1 MPSATIPGSTSA
13 NTSPIKKKD
22 RESTMPRDGTVRLF
36 YSLKENPNAIISYSE
51 LLRQEQRRQRLA
63 TTKHLT
69 TTTSPL
75 KISKTTGTHTNQS
88 SGPSS
93 TAMDVDPPEG
103 EKAEGEEALGEGDS
117 EAEDEDDDED
127 DDENENEDDA
137 EAEDEDDDE
146 DPDDDEDDDGP
157 GTEPRSFLDTLA
169 EKYVEENGNEGEDED
184 DEDEDDDGEPRV
196 KKKSSRWDHEYYD
209 IEDDFID
216 DSEAMAESIG
226 MVRPKFDGFFVYR
239 GPVET
244 TNEDP
249 GAGSRS
255 RRSSKRKPTAGA
267 SPLGTGKS
275 IISRVKSSNLAV
287 AESANDSTSE
297 MSEMEDKPNAMA
309 TTPSTTFTAATEGS
323 TSTAAGGESGSK
335 KKGTPSKAKKLIY
348 RNVLPQWIE
357 DLEAQKAKYISMF
370 TTRASMV
377 WKQSGLSSH
386 VDAEGDTPME
396 EEGRTRKF
404 PWTQDL
410 RLLLWEVMEKFMEIL
425 AAKSE
430 LHSIDDTLP
439 VPPSESKTRKD
450 AYQMLLPAFPPNWM
464 TSYEI
469 SRQYSQLKEKVQKQE
484 RRESESAATA
494 SASKTGTAR
503 VPASALRSNV
513 SPSVEALAKHTISKP
528 TPSPSVPAATT
539 GAPSTSA
546 QRPELTASS
555 SATVEAEGIST
566 DHTRT
571 PTPLDPLAAANK
583 KRKVAEP
590 GSGPAGSNLND
601 PITIDETPSQKP
613 SQGSPETTVYLGG
626 QGPPLTGST
635 AEYPHTTIRKTE
647 NQVSSLY
654 SSPYPSSDP
663 LKKKKIALPITTNK
677 TSAGAPTSPGVTSA
691 TPTGAYRRSPVMG
704 HPNYSGQPVSPVM
717 HPSSSTAPLSRPSHP
732 SYQHSYTN
740 SSQHS
745 RQQHYSQP
753 SAGHHRLPPS
763 PEMSFSSGPKN
774 GGASQGPGR
783 DSAGGGPTH
792 EASMRSSY
800 MPYSSRPNYQGP
812 MLLYQD
818 ILTGDELF
826 SDAFPMKVVGGVI
839 EIDCQLI
846 QVKQGADVDI
856 GANASA
862 EEADEVLEDGV
873 NTVNNVVYSFR
884 LQSSSFDKK
893 SYGVYLK
900 GYMKAVKA
908 KISEAAIKD
917 GKDSKDVEAIVKAF
931 ETSATAEAKKILGA
945 FKDYEFYIGESMNP
959 DGAVM
964 LLNYRED
971 GVTPYFTVFKD
982 GLKTIK
988 LTFIPE
994 LWYSFDDEQTAAGRQ
1009 AFDEC
1014 LEGLGWLAPALWNYG
1029 YHIRHL
1035 TTHLTRTVEILA
1047 ADPSICQDLAFAA
1060 VPRMWWSKLP
1070 ATFTRRSTRGWATVP
1085 DAWPQKHQRRHPRR
1099 DPDEVDLDEM
1109 TKAVITDP
1117 RFGDEV
1123 FQLSGRWL
1131 TDSDEA
1137 EFLHV
1142 QMLWLL
1148 LLQSRSTLQRLE
1160 ISDSAQLAVA
1170 PFKNTATLAGVLAEL
1185 PVLRHLTLPWPTRG
1199 TAGGFTKTR
1208 ESESFLPTSPETVVP

>member
-1 MPSATIPGSTSA
+1 MC
-13 NTSPIKKKD
+13 
-22 RESTMPRDGTVRLF
+22 
-36 YSLKENPNAIISYSE
+36 
-51 LLRQEQRRQRLA
+51 
-63 TTKHLT
+63 
-69 TTTSPL
+69 
-75 KISKTTGTHTNQS
+75 
-88 SGPSS
+88 
-93 TAMDVDPPEG
+93 
-103 EKAEGEEALGEGDS
+103 
-117 EAEDEDDDED
+117 
-127 DDENENEDDA
+127 
-137 EAEDEDDDE
+137 
-146 DPDDDEDDDGP
+146 
-157 GTEPRSFLDTLA
+157 
-169 EKYVEENGNEGEDED
+169 
-184 DEDEDDDGEPRV
+184 
-196 KKKSSRWDHEYYD
+196 
-209 IEDDFID
+209 
-216 DSEAMAESIG
+216 
-226 MVRPKFDGFFVYR
+226 
-239 GPVET
+239 
-244 TNEDP
+244 
-249 GAGSRS
+249 
-255 RRSSKRKPTAGA
+255 
-267 SPLGTGKS
+267 
-275 IISRVKSSNLAV
+275 
-287 AESANDSTSE
+287 
-297 MSEMEDKPNAMA
+297 
-309 TTPSTTFTAATEGS
+309 
-323 TSTAAGGESGSK
+323 
-335 KKGTPSKAKKLIY
+335 
-348 RNVLPQWIE
+348 
-357 DLEAQKAKYISMF
+357 
-370 TTRASMV
+370 
-377 WKQSGLSSH
+377 
-386 VDAEGDTPME
+386 
-396 EEGRTRKF
+396 
-404 PWTQDL
+404 
-410 RLLLWEVMEKFMEIL
+410 
-425 AAKSE
+425 
-430 LHSIDDTLP
+430 
-439 VPPSESKTRKD
+439 
-450 AYQMLLPAFPPNWM
+450 
-464 TSYEI
+464 
-469 SRQYSQLKEKVQKQE
+469 
-484 RRESESAATA
+484 
-494 SASKTGTAR
+494 
-503 VPASALRSNV
+503 
-513 SPSVEALAKHTISKP
+513 
-528 TPSPSVPAATT
+528 
-539 GAPSTSA
+539 
-546 QRPELTASS
+546 
-555 SATVEAEGIST
+555 
-566 DHTRT
+566 
-571 PTPLDPLAAANK
+571 
-583 KRKVAEP
+583 
-590 GSGPAGSNLND
+590 
-601 PITIDETPSQKP
+601 
-613 SQGSPETTVYLGG
+613 
-626 QGPPLTGST
+626 
-635 AEYPHTTIRKTE
+635 
-647 NQVSSLY
+647 
-654 SSPYPSSDP
+654 
-663 LKKKKIALPITTNK
+663 
-677 TSAGAPTSPGVTSA
+677 
-691 TPTGAYRRSPVMG
+691 
-704 HPNYSGQPVSPVM
+704 
-717 HPSSSTAPLSRPSHP
+717 
-732 SYQHSYTN
+732 
-740 SSQHS
+740 
-745 RQQHYSQP
+745 
-753 SAGHHRLPPS
+753 
-763 PEMSFSSGPKN
+763 
-774 GGASQGPGR
+774 
-783 DSAGGGPTH
+783 
-792 EASMRSSY
+792 
-800 MPYSSRPNYQGP
+800 
-812 MLLYQD
+812 
-818 ILTGDELF
+818 DELF

-1208 ESESFLPTSPETVVP
+1208 ESESGVTSWNTMEMEKPQFLPTSPETVVP